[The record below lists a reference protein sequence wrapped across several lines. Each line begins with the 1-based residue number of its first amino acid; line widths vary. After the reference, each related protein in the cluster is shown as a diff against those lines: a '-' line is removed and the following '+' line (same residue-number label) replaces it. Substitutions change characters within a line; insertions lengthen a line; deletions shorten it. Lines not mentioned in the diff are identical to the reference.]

1 MSVDAE
7 GYSWNIINKYFKHNP
22 QALVEHHVDSYNLFF
37 KKDIYNIFKERN
49 PIKVR
54 KSYMEKHDAY
64 KFECNMYLGGK
75 DGSRI
80 YYGKPIIYDAGN
92 THFMFPNEARL
103 RNMTYGITIY
113 YDMHVDLQLKDDD
126 GEIVTETLTFP
137 KILLGRI
144 PIMVQSSLCA
154 LNGLDRG
161 LRFQLG
167 ECKNDYGGYF
177 IIDGKEKVII
187 PQEKFA
193 DNMMYIREGAPDS
206 KFSHSA
212 IIRNVSEDASK
223 PVRTMKIHIVRPD
236 DKHSNNQFVVD
247 IPNVRKPVPLFILFR
262 ALGITSDKQ
271 ILEFILH
278 DTDKNSTFLDYF
290 IPSIHDTHSVLTQN
304 SALHYLKTFTK
315 GKTVHHSLE
324 ILSNYLF
331 PQFGEQ
337 NYTQKAYYLGHMT
350 MSLLR
355 VFLKMDQPTD
365 RDSFA
370 FKRIELSGN
379 LMYDLFNEYYTLYQK
394 QIFLNIDKDIN
405 YNYKTQIELGEMPM
419 GTIKDIFETSMAKYT
434 KERVLEAGFKKAF
447 KGSWGASP
455 HTKRPGLLQDLSR
468 LSYNGFISNLRKLNL
483 PLDASAKVVG
493 PRLCHSSQYGIIDPI
508 DTPDGGNCGLHK
520 HLTICSYITNGYSSK
535 KMNAWLFSNIS
546 GLRAIDDLAPTSIYG
561 KIKVFLNGRW
571 IAICDQLYE
580 NVQMLRNFRR
590 MSIIPLFTSISLTR
604 PDAT

>member
-137 KILLGRI
+137 KILFGRI

-324 ILSNYLF
+324 ILRLAGGSS
-331 PQFGEQ
+331 
-337 NYTQKAYYLGHMT
+337 TRHRLGW
-350 MSLLR
+350 SC
-355 VFLKMDQPTD
+355 KMPRQPV
-365 RDSFA
+365 
-370 FKRIELSGN
+370 K
-379 LMYDLFNEYYTLYQK
+379 
-394 QIFLNIDKDIN
+394 
-405 YNYKTQIELGEMPM
+405 
-419 GTIKDIFETSMAKYT
+419 
-434 KERVLEAGFKKAF
+434 
-447 KGSWGASP
+447 
-455 HTKRPGLLQDLSR
+455 
-468 LSYNGFISNLRKLNL
+468 
-483 PLDASAKVVG
+483 
-493 PRLCHSSQYGIIDPI
+493 
-508 DTPDGGNCGLHK
+508 
-520 HLTICSYITNGYSSK
+520 
-535 KMNAWLFSNIS
+535 
-546 GLRAIDDLAPTSIYG
+546 
-561 KIKVFLNGRW
+561 
-571 IAICDQLYE
+571 
-580 NVQMLRNFRR
+580 
-590 MSIIPLFTSISLTR
+590 
-604 PDAT
+604 